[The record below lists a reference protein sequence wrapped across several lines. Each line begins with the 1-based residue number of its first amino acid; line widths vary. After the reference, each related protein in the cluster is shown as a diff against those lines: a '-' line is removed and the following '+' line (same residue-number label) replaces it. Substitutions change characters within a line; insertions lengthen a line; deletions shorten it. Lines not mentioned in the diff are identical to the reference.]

1 MNFNFFYKGNE
12 EKVKLNVSLTLESIL
27 DLDEV
32 KSMLKLQIQLKV
44 SWMDSRLEFV
54 NLDPKVNSIN
64 LIQKKELWLPSL
76 IFENTNDKKEA
87 SFVDDSSLGWIELD
101 PTAKS
106 YTAPLIDI
114 HNYKKYAGSEG

>member
-1 MNFNFFYKGNE
+1 
-12 EKVKLNVSLTLESIL
+12 
-27 DLDEV
+27 
-32 KSMLKLQIQLKV
+32 MLKLQIQLKV

-87 SFVDDSSLGWIELD
+87 SFVDDSSLGGHPKTTL
-101 PTAKS
+101 A
-106 YTAPLIDI
+106 
-114 HNYKKYAGSEG
+114 